1 MSPFLQTAHAPTGP
15 SRNTPRLIGSSSRSS
30 ISRAQ
35 VSFLPVSDIPLSGA
49 WEPDLD
55 DDNDSEVPLTRSS
68 SISRTT
74 DAIPHR
80 SFTRTTDF
88 LLKPSYGSDDAPQ
101 LSARSE
107 PNFRLHA
114 LCPSSPEPLDSPLLH
129 AYDLMTDAS
138 SALGYSPHSGAA
150 ADSETEDDFA
160 TQPDSQFHLNT
171 SGNSFGLHNSR
182 STLGSSASLFAS
194 NGTNHSQQGFTLGSP
209 TASFSRISPRESSA
223 SSRSKAGGMSLSQ
236 SSLDLGGISTST
248 LGSGYGSS
256 TSFGH
261 SSVGGYTSTNSS
273 LTGAS
278 PSPSLTRNRRR
289 DGPGSGSSA
298 VSPGIRSLNNS
309 AANISIAHPH
319 QPLFSSGSSR
329 TSARSFGSN
338 GGDTQLAGVSSSSI
352 LSNSVS
358 SSDGYASA
366 ATNDSSAR
374 SSIDIQFDPDERMS
388 VDFSRHNFQHGART
402 LPSAFDY
409 SAPFGS
415 PSRLSAETLR
425 ESSPSPIAAFQLPSV
440 ASPNNLA
447 TPSSGRSRSRTF
459 GASDRSSPN
468 LMSPQSPLPTFSLG
482 SPTLIP
488 SSSARALSTSTL
500 PEKSPTRP
508 RGGGSGAA
516 FAARTQSFLSNPH
529 PSNRNRRESSSSS
542 GSRPRPRPA
551 GLQQSGSDIELP
563 KSMTAANVHGLIP
576 NLSVNV
582 VPPSPS
588 RPQSRLPCFNLR
600 KNDVTNRI
608 TAGTVRRATIQI
620 CQILILCCSPIH
632 DFRPAIPSNAI
643 LLLLISL

>member
-1 MSPFLQTAHAPTGP
+1 MSPFLQTAHSSSGS
-15 SRNTPRLIGSSSRSS
+15 SRNIPRLVGSSSRSS

-35 VSFLPVSDIPLSGA
+35 VSFPLSDIPLSGA

-55 DDNDSEVPLTRSS
+55 DDNDSEVPLSRSS

-80 SFTRTTDF
+80 SVTRTTDF
-88 LLKPSYGSDDAPQ
+88 LLKPSYGTDDAPQ

-114 LCPSSPEPLDSPLLH
+114 LCPSSPEPMDSPLLH
-129 AYDLMTDAS
+129 GYDVMTDAAT
-138 SALGYSPHSGAA
+138 ALGYGPHGGAA
-150 ADSETEDDFA
+150 PDSETDDDFA
-160 TQPDSQFHLNT
+160 TQRDSFYHLNT
-171 SGNSFGLHNSR
+171 SGNSFGLHHSR

-209 TASFSRISPRESSA
+209 TASFSRISPRDSGA
-223 SSRSKAGGMSLSQ
+223 SSRIKAGGMNLSQ
-236 SSLDLGGISTST
+236 SSLDLGGISSST
-248 LGSGYGSS
+248 LNSSGYGSNY
-256 TSFGH
+256 
-261 SSVGGYTSTNSS
+261 SSVGGYASNNSS
-273 LTGAS
+273 MTGAS
-278 PSPSLTRNRRR
+278 PSPSLTRNRKR

-338 GGDTQLAGVSSSSI
+338 GGDTQLAGLSSSSI

-358 SSDGYASA
+358 SSDGYTSA

-374 SSIDIQFDPDERMS
+374 SSIDIQFDPEERMS
-388 VDFSRHNFQHGART
+388 VDSSRPNFQHGART

-415 PSRLSAETLR
+415 PSRLSADTLR
-425 ESSPSPIAAFQLPSV
+425 ESSPSPIASFQLPSF
-440 ASPNNLA
+440 ASPSHLA

-459 GASDRSSPN
+459 GSETTSPN
-468 LMSPQSPLPTFSLG
+468 LVSPQSPLPSFSLG
-482 SPTLIP
+482 SPTLGA
-488 SSSARALSTSTL
+488 SSSARALNVSAL

-529 PSNRNRRESSSSS
+529 PSARNRRDSSCSS

-563 KSMTAANVHGLIP
+563 KSMTAAPVHGLIP
-576 NLSVNV
+576 NLSVNI

-588 RPQSRLPCFNLR
+588 RPQTNLPVLDRKQDVLSRIGA
-600 KNDVTNRI
+600 D
-608 TAGTVRRATIQI
+608 TVRRRRRF
-620 CQILILCCSPIH
+620 LSCSFFD
-632 DFRPAIPSNAI
+632 DFPALLDFSLLQSTSNAKI
-643 LLLLISL
+643 